1 MSEPADAP
9 FDDAPIDDEPP
20 QERPAGESF
29 QCAVCWDDTSAAG
42 EARLP
47 CCVIP
52 AASSTRYC
60 HSCIAVICASAPG
73 NVGRCPNC
81 RSYLRIGAGGAIEE
95 ADAVDTCTLCQ
106 QVRVIV
112 ETRGGGRLKLCGACS
127 MGQRHTL
134 RYECEQCRRFQRIP
148 HPMYRYQPTPQQ
160 FGDVSWA
167 CHQRCRAQTHWRVH
181 PEDVLAVPADDAP
194 EGWGMREAWF
204 DAVRQQ
210 RRREG
215 RAARPRLDAQHQPI
229 EAGREMRLLLIAA
242 AFLAAA
248 AFDLSTLP
256 PWARWAGLAVAG
268 VYSWR
273 RVYVANGRVLNP
285 PA

>member
-204 DAVRQQ
+204 DAVREQ
-210 RRREG
+210 RRRDAAPPHRRRLPGG
-215 RAARPRLDAQHQPI
+215 RGLRPVYAAPVGAVGGPRRRGRVQLAARLCID
-229 EAGREMRLLLIAA
+229 
-242 AFLAAA
+242 
-248 AFDLSTLP
+248 
-256 PWARWAGLAVAG
+256 
-268 VYSWR
+268 
-273 RVYVANGRVLNP
+273 ANGRVLNP